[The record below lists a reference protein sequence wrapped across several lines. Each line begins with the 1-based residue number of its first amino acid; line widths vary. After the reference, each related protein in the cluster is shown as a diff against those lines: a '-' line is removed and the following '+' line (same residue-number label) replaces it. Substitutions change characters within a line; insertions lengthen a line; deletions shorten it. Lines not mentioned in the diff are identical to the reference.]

1 MNDEEVIEKWS
12 LVFGFGPDSMSHDLI
27 SEICWAMEGMT
38 KSILT
43 RDVPNEFIDVVVFPV
58 LYRVMKG
65 GVPIYDYL
73 YLYDELESFMDINRG
88 KIDELNVI
96 GVDAEAQFIH
106 LFCENYIENYK
117 PTPITPIK
125 NIKKWM
131 K

>member
-27 SEICWAMEGMT
+27 SEICWAMEGMK
-38 KSILT
+38 KSIIIRT
-43 RDVPNEFIDVVVFPV
+43 TSNPSIDVLVFPV
-58 LYRVMKG
+58 LYRIIKG
-65 GVPIYDYL
+65 GVKVYDYL
-73 YLYDELESFMDINRG
+73 YLYDELESFMNVNRG
-88 KIDELNVI
+88 KIVELNAF
-96 GVDAEAQFIH
+96 GVDAEAEFML
-106 LFCENYIENYK
+106 LFCNNYIENYK